1 MKQLCDSIETLAMAL
16 HDGELAGDELRDVEL
31 HLIDC
36 ASCREHCEREGA
48 AISGIRR
55 KLAPP
60 PTPDLLRARVM
71 KALDAEDRATRRPL
85 MTWAL
90 PGGAALAAIAALAL
104 FLTTGSKPSDPHRD
118 PTSVIAGSTSRG
130 RPLEVEGAATNQ
142 WVQRNF
148 DPSVALPTFAAARID
163 QWGARLTDVLDRE
176 AVQLYYRV
184 TTPEGVTRDAQVTI
198 FDAQGIQIG
207 GRRTDV
213 NGRALLV
220 TVYKGRS
227 VVTYRDGRNR
237 AYVFTST
244 QLAPEELTDLVG
256 TSSLLMQV
264 RDDER
269 FR

>member
-31 HLIDC
+31 HLTEC
-36 ASCREHCEREGA
+36 APCREHCEREGA

-55 KLAPP
+55 KLAAPP
-60 PTPDLLRARVM
+60 APDLLRARVM
-71 KALDAEDRATRRPL
+71 KALDVEDKAARRPL
-85 MTWAL
+85 TTWLL
-90 PGGAALAAIAALAL
+90 PGGAAVAAVAALAL
-104 FLTTGSKPSDPHRD
+104 FIGASKPT
-118 PTSVIAGSTSRG
+118 PTTPVEGTIAMGTTRS

-148 DPSVALPTFAAARID
+148 DPSVALPTFANARID
-163 QWGARLTDVLDRE
+163 QWGARLADVLDRE

-184 TTPEGVTRDAQVTI
+184 TTVEGITRDAQVTI
-198 FDAQGIQIG
+198 FDAHGIQLG
-207 GRRTDV
+207 GRREEV
-213 NGRALLV
+213 NGRVLLIS
-220 TVYKGRS
+220 VYKGRS

-237 AYVFTST
+237 AYVFTSS